1 MKSEKRTAK
10 KTNKAKATD
19 FVAVSIFV
27 YLLDRF
33 ADWFYTSLIEGFFG
47 KIFTAYSAEQ
57 KAFENSFLMHYF
69 TGNLKVK
76 EYAHKLRAFL
86 SRNFENSYLL
96 KKFTNFIFSF
106 KNMSIR
112 SYGNFWMAFGIYT
125 IIIYFVKMFVP
136 ALVEADIRSLIIG
149 IIACICA
156 LPMLFSKGTLLS
168 AVGNSVLTRLLFA
181 EAFGFREE
189 TFDKINNSS
198 HKRANFM
205 ILLGMLCGVLTLL
218 VDPLFIPSVILGII
232 LIILIFSTPEIGIL
246 LSIFLLPFFSFLS
259 NPTISLSILVL
270 VTFLAYIFKIIR
282 GKRIIKIELIDFA
295 VIVFGVMIYF
305 GGVIS
310 VGREVS
316 YQSALLTCSLMI
328 GYFLVVNLMRTQKW
342 LNRCFIA
349 LASSATLVSLAGI
362 LQYFF
367 GTLNVSWLDRDYFP
381 DIKGRVTVLFENSNV
396 LAAYLVMVFPL
407 VLCCFLNSSGKNR
420 LLTLISS
427 VSIFTC
433 IIFTW
438 SRGAW
443 LALIISCLLYFLM
456 YSKKTLRFLCA
467 IIFIIPFAVF
477 ILPDNIIRRF
487 MSIGDMA
494 DSSISYRVYTW
505 KGTFN
510 AIRENLLGGVGYGTE
525 TYREYYPTY
534 SYAGM
539 ETAEHSH
546 SLYLQLWFSL
556 GIIGLIIFAVLMF
569 LFVQQSLENIKTT
582 TDTQNK
588 MQTAAVF
595 CAIVAALIM
604 GMFDYVWYN
613 YRVFYV
619 FWIMIALSSAYS
631 RVDRADQRRKN
642 VCYENDSQKAF
653 IDIE

>member
-10 KTNKAKATD
+10 KMKKNTD
-19 FVAVSIFV
+19 FVAVSVFV

-33 ADWFYTSLIEGFFG
+33 ADWFYASLIDGFFG

-57 KAFENSFLMHYF
+57 KAFENGFLKHYF

-96 KKFTNFIFSF
+96 KKITNFIYSF
-106 KNMSIR
+106 KSKSIR

-136 ALVEADIRSLIIG
+136 TLVEADIRSLIVG

-156 LPMLFSKGTLLS
+156 IPMIFSKGTLLS
-168 AVGNSVLTRLLFA
+168 ATNNSVLTKLLFS

-189 TFDKINNSS
+189 TFNEKSNSS
-198 HKRANFM
+198 QRHAHLM
-205 ILLGMLCGVLTLL
+205 ILFGMLCGVLTLFI
-218 VDPLFIPSVILGII
+218 DPLFIPTVIFGIVF
-232 LIILIFSTPEIGIL
+232 LVLVFSTPEIGIL
-246 LSIFLLPFFSFLS
+246 LSIFLLPFFSFFS
-259 NPTISLSILVL
+259 NPTIALAILVL
-270 VTFLAYIFKIIR
+270 LTFLSYVFKIIR
-282 GKRIIKIELIDFA
+282 GKRIVKLELIDIA
-295 VIVFGVMIYF
+295 VIAFGVMIFF

-310 VGREVS
+310 AGGEIS
-316 YQSALLTCSLMI
+316 YLSALLTCSLMI

-349 LASSATLVSLAGI
+349 LASSATIVSIAGI
-362 LQYFF
+362 LQYLF

-396 LAAYLVMVFPL
+396 LAAYLVMVFPI
-407 VLCCFLNSSGKNR
+407 VLCCFLRSTGKNR
-420 LLTLISS
+420 MLALISS
-427 VSIFTC
+427 VSIFMC

-443 LALIISCLLYFLM
+443 LALIISFLLYFLM
-456 YSKKTLRFLCA
+456 YSKKTVRFLCS
-467 IIFIIPFAVF
+467 IIFIIPFSVF
-477 ILPDNIIRRF
+477 VLPDNIVRRF

-505 KGTFN
+505 KGTMN
-510 AIRENLLGGVGYGTE
+510 AIRDNWFGGVGYGSE
-525 TYREYYPTY
+525 TYRELYPTY

-556 GIIGLIIFAVLMF
+556 GIVGLIVFTALIF
-569 LFVQQSLENIKTT
+569 LFAQQSLENIKTT
-582 TDTQNK
+582 SDMQNK
-588 MQTAAVF
+588 MQTTAVF
-595 CAIVAALIM
+595 CSIVAALIM
-604 GMFDYVWYN
+604 GAFDYVWYN
-613 YRVFYV
+613 YRVFYI
-619 FWIMIALSSAYS
+619 FWIMIALASAYA
-631 RVDRADQRRKN
+631 RVDRAERRRKEI
-642 VCYENDSQKAF
+642 CYENDPQKAF
-653 IDIE
+653 LDIE

>member
-10 KTNKAKATD
+10 KMNKSND
-19 FVAVSIFV
+19 FVAVSVFV

-33 ADWFYTSLIEGFFG
+33 ADWFYASLVEGFFG

-57 KAFENSFLMHYF
+57 KAFENSFLKHYF
-69 TGNLKVK
+69 TGNLKLK

-106 KNMSIR
+106 KTMSIR

-136 ALVEADIRSLIIG
+136 ALVEADIRSLIVG

-168 AVGNSVLTRLLFA
+168 AVGNSVFTKLLFS
-181 EAFGFREE
+181 EAFGYRDE
-189 TFDKINNSS
+189 TFSKENDSS
-198 HKRANFM
+198 RKHANFM
-205 ILLGMLCGVLTLL
+205 ILFGMICGVLTLL
-218 VDPLFIPSVILGII
+218 VDPIFIPSVILGII
-232 LIILIFSTPEIGIL
+232 VVVLIFSTPEIGIL
-246 LSIFLLPFFSFLS
+246 LSIFLLPFFSFLA

-270 VTFLAYIFKIIR
+270 LTFLSYVFKIIR
-282 GKRIIKIELIDFA
+282 GKRIIKIELIDVA
-295 VIVFGVMIYF
+295 VLVFGIMIYF

-310 VGREVS
+310 VGGKIS
-316 YQSALLTCSLMI
+316 YLSALLTCSLMI

-349 LASSATLVSLAGI
+349 FVSSATLVSIVGI
-362 LQYFF
+362 FQYFF

-381 DIKGRVTVLFENSNV
+381 DIKGRVSVLFENSNV
-396 LAAYLVMVFPL
+396 LSAYLVMVFPL
-407 VLCCFLNSSGKNR
+407 VLCCFLRSKGKNKT
-420 LLTLISS
+420 LALISS
-427 VSIFTC
+427 ISIFTC
-433 IIFTW
+433 VIFTW

-443 LALIISCLLYFLM
+443 LALIFSILLYFLI
-456 YSKKTLRFLCA
+456 YSKKTIRFLCA

-477 ILPDNIIRRF
+477 ILPDNIVRRF

-510 AIRENLLGGVGYGTE
+510 AIRENLFGGVGYGTE
-525 TYREYYPTY
+525 TYREFYPTY

-546 SLYLQLWFSL
+546 SLYLQIWFSL
-556 GIIGLIIFAVLMF
+556 GIVGLIIFAVLIF
-569 LFVQQSLENIKTT
+569 LFVQQSLENIKITS
-582 TDTQNK
+582 DIQNK

-595 CAIVAALIM
+595 CSIIAALIM
-604 GMFDYVWYN
+604 GAFDYIWYN

-619 FWIMIALSSAYS
+619 FWIMIALSSAYA
-631 RVDRADQRRKN
+631 RVDRAERRRKN
-642 VCYENDSQKAF
+642 ICYENDSQKAF